1 MKNMFNKKV
10 FSSWLLVFLTCLLL
24 FNVINL
30 KNNVMRYYFLHF
42 FDYVNKY
49 EKREGFEGDYVYYS
63 CNINDEYR
71 SGYIN
76 GESCNEDD
84 GIFVWYANYT
94 ERTSA
99 IAASLKKYVYLILDI
114 TINDVE
120 YNVWLMYNYMY
131 EGEYYKD
138 LYDTLE
144 YSIHEKN
151 NHAIDN
157 KDGGLPENFGFEL
170 VKEKINNQI
179 LAPVFKDTKFTPN
192 DWGMFNCNPIYYDSP
207 FYRRTYE

>member
-1 MKNMFNKKV
+1 
-10 FSSWLLVFLTCLLL
+10 
-24 FNVINL
+24 
-30 KNNVMRYYFLHF
+30 
-42 FDYVNKY
+42 
-49 EKREGFEGDYVYYS
+49 
-63 CNINDEYR
+63 
-71 SGYIN
+71 
-76 GESCNEDD
+76 
-84 GIFVWYANYT
+84 
-94 ERTSA
+94 
-99 IAASLKKYVYLILDI
+99 
-114 TINDVE
+114 
-120 YNVWLMYNYMY
+120 MYNYMY

-151 NHAIDN
+151 NYAIDN
-157 KDGGLPENFGFEL
+157 KDGGLPEDFGFEL